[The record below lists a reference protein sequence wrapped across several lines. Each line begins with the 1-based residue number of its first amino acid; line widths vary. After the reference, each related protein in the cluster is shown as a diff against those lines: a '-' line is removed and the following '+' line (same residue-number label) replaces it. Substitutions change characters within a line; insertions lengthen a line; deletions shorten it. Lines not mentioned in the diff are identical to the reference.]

1 MPAILKIK
9 DENGK
14 IYQIPA
20 IRGEKGNAI
29 ETGTYTG
36 TGEFGPG
43 APTQLNL
50 PFKAKLLCISEENPT
65 GELLFWM
72 EGLASFL
79 CLGSETNT
87 AVKINVSENLVT
99 FYHTE
104 NAAKQYNASETKY
117 RYIAFG

>member
-29 ETGTYTG
+29 ETGLYTG
-36 TGEFGPG
+36 NGEYGSEN
-43 APTQLNL
+43 PTCLNL
-50 PFKAKLLCISEENPT
+50 PFKAKLICISKETPA
-65 GELLFWM
+65 GEMLFWM
-72 EGLASFL
+72 EGLSSFL
-79 CLGSETNT
+79 HLGGETNV
-87 AVKINVSENLVT
+87 AAQINVSENTVS

-104 NAAKQYNASETKY
+104 NAARQYNESETKY